1 MPPDESTV
9 VSYKV
14 EVVPGVGWTSA
25 QGVSEQ
31 VQARVDAF
39 AAGGWRL
46 SGIAGVAGTPGF
58 FGGGT
63 NPYLLVVF
71 EHE

>member
-1 MPPDESTV
+1 M

-14 EVVPGVGWTSA
+14 EVIAAVGWTSPPN
-25 QGVSEQ
+25 VSKQ
-31 VQARVDAF
+31 VQARLDAF

-46 SGIAGVAGTPGF
+46 SGMATVGGTPGF

-63 NPYLLVVF
+63 NPYLLMVF

>member
-1 MPPDESTV
+1 M

-14 EVVPGVGWTSA
+14 EIVPAVGWTSA
-25 QGVSEQ
+25 HGVSQQ
-31 VQARVDAF
+31 VQARVEAF

-46 SGIAGVAGTPGF
+46 AGMTSVGGTPGF

-63 NPYLLVVF
+63 NPYLLMVF

>member
-1 MPPDESTV
+1 M

-14 EVVPGVGWTSA
+14 EVVPAVGWTSPPN
-25 QGVSEQ
+25 VSKQ
-31 VQARVDAF
+31 VQARLDAF
-39 AAGGWRL
+39 AAGGWHL
-46 SGIAGVAGTPGF
+46 SGIAGIGGTPGF

-63 NPYLLVVF
+63 NPYLLMVF

>member
-1 MPPDESTV
+1 M

-14 EVVPGVGWTSA
+14 EVVPAVGWTSA
-25 QGVSEQ
+25 PNVAKA
-31 VQARVDAF
+31 VQARVEAF

-46 SGIAGVAGTPGF
+46 TALTNVGGTPGF

-63 NPYLLVVF
+63 NPFLLIVF
-71 EHE
+71 EHD

>member
-1 MPPDESTV
+1 M

-14 EVVPGVGWTSA
+14 EVVTPTGWTSA
-25 QGVSEQ
+25 QVITKQ
-31 VQARVDAF
+31 VQARLDAF

-46 SGIAGVAGTPGF
+46 SGMAGLTGTGGF
-58 FGGGT
+58 LGGAM
-63 NPYLLVVF
+63 NPYLVLVF